1 MLTDFVRELI
11 ELRLARRDNCA
22 EFSKKIGIDELELF
36 YIERGL
42 KAVPNDIVGKVL
54 KAYKPDRERYNS
66 LRRAFRRAKAA
77 EKWREGA
84 ETEVFFWY
92 AEAFHWL
99 PDGRPCLTY
108 SEYFSPWHPSL
119 MGALYD
125 AQYNIKQDA
134 VIYVFRAIRHNYS
147 PYGAIDI
154 NSLALC
160 TAELFIPP
168 KKYTKIWYILGD
180 GDLWAAKE
188 RFRKLLA
195 TSISDE
201 KERVKEM
208 EKRRKWIE
216 YDPKKLAE
224 YRHYILRRHERYT
237 TLLCTRR

>member
-1 MLTDFVRELI
+1 MLTDFIRELI
-11 ELRLARRDNCA
+11 DLRLASRDNCA
-22 EFSKKIGIDELELF
+22 KFSKKIGIDEFELF

-42 KAVPNDIVGKVL
+42 KAVPNDIVDKVL
-54 KAYKPDRERYNS
+54 KAYKPSRKRYNS
-66 LRRAFRRAKAA
+66 LRRAFRQAKAV
-77 EKWREGA
+77 EKWGVEA
-84 ETEVFFWY
+84 ETEVFYWY

-108 SEYFSPWHPSL
+108 GDYFSPWLASSTE
-119 MGALYD
+119 AFYD
-125 AQYNIKQDA
+125 ARYNIKQDA

-154 NSLALC
+154 NSLALF
-160 TAELFIPP
+160 TAELFISP

-224 YRHYILRRHERYT
+224 YRHYIQRCHKRYT
-237 TLLCTRR
+237 TLLCTR

>member
-237 TLLCTRR
+237 TLLCTR

>member
-99 PDGRPCLTY
+99 PDGRPCLTCGD
-108 SEYFSPWHPSL
+108 YFSPWHPSL

-154 NSLALC
+154 NTLGLC
-160 TAELFIPP
+160 AAELFIPP
-168 KKYTKIWYILGD
+168 KKSTRICDILGD

-188 RFRKLLA
+188 RFRKRLA
-195 TSISDE
+195 TSISDN
-201 KERVKEM
+201 KERIKRW
-208 EKRRKWIE
+208 KRRKWIE
-216 YDPKKLAE
+216 YDPKNPTE
-224 YRHYILRRHERYT
+224 YRYYLSRRHERYT
-237 TLLCTRR
+237 TLLCTR